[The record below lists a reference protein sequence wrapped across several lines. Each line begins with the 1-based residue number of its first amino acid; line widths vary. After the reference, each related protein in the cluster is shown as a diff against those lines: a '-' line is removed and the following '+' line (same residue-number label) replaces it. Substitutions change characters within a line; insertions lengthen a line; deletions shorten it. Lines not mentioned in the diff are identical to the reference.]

1 MTVARIEFSANGTGA
16 QTTPQTKGKAKPKAH
31 KPKPKAPTAPAKP
44 AQRPRLTSAQVKTG
58 ATVTMGVVIPL
69 LSLGLSHTGGTLL
82 REGGS
87 YPVTALALFSFLL
100 MGCVLTVSLTHL
112 AWAVEDLTRSPGWAS
127 WLLAVTFDLLLVLG
141 ELVHVAAEGSGAGA
155 IVTAM
160 MAGVCGLSMFL
171 NVWAFLYHPTA
182 PVETLA

>member
-1 MTVARIEFSANGTGA
+1 MQRIEFSANGTGP
-16 QTTPQTKGKAKPKAH
+16 QTTTPQTKGK
-31 KPKPKAPTAPAKP
+31 T
-44 AQRPRLTSAQVKTG
+44 RPRARKHRAKAATPPARPTQRWRVSSVQVKTW

-87 YPVTALALFSFLL
+87 YSVTTLALLSFLL

-141 ELVHVAAEGSGAGA
+141 ELVHVAAEGSGAGS

-160 MAGVCGLSMFL
+160 MAAVCGLSMFL
-171 NVWAFLYHPTA
+171 NVWAFLHHPTA
-182 PVETLA
+182 PVMVVP